1 MRKLEKAHHLNKE
14 NKMKVTKMS
23 LVAAMLLGT
32 GLFAIENTKIEGNAQ
47 TFYQTTDAGNIEL
60 FDKDNSSADMGI
72 NLNASSDLVKTDSV
86 AISTGVGATFLTTLG
101 LENNL
106 VSGVWG
112 NAHTATG
119 SKIDNVWWMNEAW
132 LAATTGKTTAKLG
145 RMALDTPLAFTE
157 TWSIEKN
164 TFEAGVLINEDIPD
178 TTLVG
183 AYIGNGNGAESFGND
198 YTTASSGAATGG
210 IVNADGGFTTFG
222 SDGAYAVGA
231 INNSFKPLTLQAW
244 YYDVTRVV
252 EAYWLQADLACE
264 KIPGLMAGAQYSGHT
279 LSKDAMVSGA
289 PLGLAKD
296 VSSDVYAFMLGYEM
310 ADTFTVKGS
319 YSQVGK
325 DFAAGFNVAT
335 AQGATSGTAQ
345 SKLYTEAWWMYGSVT
360 QEDTASYNI
369 TLEAPVADLFDLG
382 VYYTNADQAGTKAE
396 MKDNDVSDLT
406 VVASKSFGPLDTS
419 LVYSY
424 IEASSEDDTSTA
436 TVDNDAY
443 NQIQLYL
450 TLNF

>member
-1 MRKLEKAHHLNKE
+1 
-14 NKMKVTKMS
+14 MKVTKMS

-32 GLFAIENTKIEGNAQ
+32 GLFAIENTKIDGNAQ
-47 TFYQTTDAGNIEL
+47 TFYQTTDSGSVEL
-60 FDKDNSSADMGI
+60 FDKDNSSADVGV

-119 SKIDNVWWMNEAW
+119 SKIDNSWWMNEAW
-132 LAATTGKTTAKLG
+132 LAATTGKTTAKVG

-198 YTTASSGAATGG
+198 YATASSGVATGG
-210 IVNADGGFTTFG
+210 IVNANGGFTTFG
-222 SDGAYAVGA
+222 SDGTYAVGVV
-231 INNSFKPLTLQAW
+231 NNSIKPLTLQAW

-279 LSKDAMVSGA
+279 LSKDAIVSGA
-289 PLGLAKD
+289 PLGLGKD

-310 ADTFTVKGS
+310 ADTFTIKGS

-325 DFAAGFNVAT
+325 DFRAGFNTAT
-335 AQGATSGTAQ
+335 NADFAQ

-360 QEDTASYNI
+360 QADTASYNI
-369 TLEAPVADLFDLG
+369 TFEAPVADIFDFG
-382 VYYTNADQAGTKAE
+382 AYYTNADQAEVAGN
-396 MKDNDVSDLT
+396 NDVSDFT
-406 VVASKSFGPLDTS
+406 AVASKSFGPLDTS
-419 LVYSY
+419 LVYSN
-424 IEASSEDDTSTA
+424 IDGEFIDQ
-436 TVDNDAY
+436 Y

>member
-47 TFYQTTDAGNIEL
+47 TFYQTTDANNIEL

-72 NLNASSDLVKTDSV
+72 NLNVSSDLVKTDSV
-86 AISTGVGATFLTTLG
+86 SISTGVGATFLTTLG

-112 NAHTATG
+112 NAHTATAPSG
-119 SKIDNVWWMNEAW
+119 SSFGAKVDNASWVNEAW
-132 LAATTGKTTAKLG
+132 LAATTGKTTAKVG

-183 AYIGNGNGAESFGND
+183 AYIGNGNGAEFFGND

-210 IVNADGGFTTFG
+210 IVNANGGFTTFG
-222 SDGAYAVGA
+222 SDGAYAVGVV
-231 INNSFKPLTLQAW
+231 NNSIKPLTLQAW

-279 LSKDAMVSGA
+279 LSKDAVMSGT

-310 ADTFTVKGS
+310 ADTFTIKGS

-325 DFAAGFNVAT
+325 DFRAGFNTAT
-335 AQGATSGTAQ
+335 NADFAQ

-360 QEDTASYNI
+360 QADTASYNI
-369 TLEAPVADLFDLG
+369 TFEAPVADLFDFG
-382 VYYTNADQAGTKAE
+382 AYYTNADQAEAAGN
-396 MKDNDVSDLT
+396 NDVSDFT
-406 VVASKSFGPLDTS
+406 AVASKSFGPLDTS
-419 LVYSY
+419 LVYSN
-424 IEASSEDDTSTA
+424 IDGEFIDQ
-436 TVDNDAY
+436 Y